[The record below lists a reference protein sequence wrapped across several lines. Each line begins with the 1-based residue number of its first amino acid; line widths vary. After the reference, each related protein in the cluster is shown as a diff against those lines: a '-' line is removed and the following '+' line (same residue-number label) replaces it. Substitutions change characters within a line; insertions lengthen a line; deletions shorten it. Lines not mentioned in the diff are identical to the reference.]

1 VREANFQEHVFMG
14 MFINVIIL
22 TLKAKQFRCARLG
35 GYYTFPVIKKI
46 HCLEEWIRN
55 VFNFIFY
62 LLYSFLFSSSSL

>member
-22 TLKAKQFRCARLG
+22 TLKARQFRCARLG

-46 HCLEEWIRN
+46 HTLEE
-55 VFNFIFY
+55 
-62 LLYSFLFSSSSL
+62 